1 VPIIEHADVRRML
14 LRQKAIVEGGLAL
27 VLATARYQD
36 LSQRAESAAERGR
49 AQLLLD
55 LLTPIAKT
63 FPAERGFE
71 ANTLAV
77 QIHGGYGYTSE
88 YLPEAWLRDQKL
100 NSIHEGTTGIQSL
113 DLLGRKVIKTEARSI
128 LLLRDEVELT
138 LVRARSAG
146 VRESACDAVS
156 RAVSEM
162 LALSQ
167 ELVARAHRD
176 PEAAVR
182 HSVDY
187 LEALAITVIG
197 WMWLL
202 SAAVA
207 EERLKRPSADVEHCE
222 GKRCAAEYWF
232 RTELPRVHVLA
243 ELCRTDD
250 DSYAR
255 MKPEWF

>member
-1 VPIIEHADVRRML
+1 LL

-36 LSQRAESAAERGR
+36 LAEHAEKPEERSR
-49 AQLLLD
+49 AQTLLD

-63 FPAERGFE
+63 FPAEWGFE

-113 DLLGRKVIKTEARSI
+113 DLLGRKVIKTESQSLAA
-128 LLLRDEVELT
+128 LRDEVEAT
-138 LVRARSAG
+138 IARARTAG
-146 VRESACDAVS
+146 VDAAACEAVS
-156 RAVSEM
+156 RAMAEM
-162 LALSQ
+162 IGLSR
-167 ELVARAHRD
+167 ELVERARRE

-187 LEALAITVIG
+187 LSALAIVVVS

-202 SAAVA
+202 AAAVA
-207 EERLKRPSADVEHCE
+207 EERAKRPGADLAHCE

-232 RTELPRVHVLA
+232 RTELPRAHVLA
-243 ELCRTDD
+243 ELCRTND